1 MLPKTARL
9 WALLCL
15 ALIVQSA
22 VSQSFDVVKRD
33 DNPTPTTIPTSSS
46 LAPKG
51 TNSARIDNDGK
62 DPKERGG
69 ESLSSTSSGTITNA
83 PTSTHRPTSTLPLT
97 IATDGPLD
105 NATFFNAT
113 IPDGQLPLPP
123 RLTPGWGVA
132 GVIMLVTG
140 VIYTL
145 VGIKNR
151 WIHTFFSTAYMT
163 ALGVSVLI
171 VYVMNVPV
179 SNALQG
185 GYVVAVVMS
194 GCAVGAAA
202 MFFKELTEG
211 FGCALGG
218 FCISMWLLCLVPGGL
233 LHAVASKAIFI
244 AVFTIAGF
252 AFYFSR
258 WTRDWALIFMIS
270 FGGATITILG
280 IDCFSRAGLKE
291 FWAYVWD
298 INDNLF
304 PLGADTYPV
313 TKGIRVETA
322 AVIIIF
328 LVGIISQIKL
338 WRIVRE
344 KREKRAA
351 ERAED
356 QRNLENEE
364 ENVGR
369 HIEDLN
375 ARERRQW
382 ERAYGD
388 GTSHSTTDSRATD
401 YGDAG
406 SEKKLRPSYVE
417 SKRRTS
423 GEVIEMA
430 DMSESDSSRNGVDGL
445 MANEDTGE
453 GKITVRVAADDGPE
467 STTDIEVERL
477 DEKAPS
483 SVEANVPTDGKWYSK
498 GITAGKRRSQAHTM
512 TEVPEVIPLPFTVPE
527 AADSASEGDRSSIA
541 TFADDVEATA
551 AEPLKHRSLVKRLSQ
566 GSVTLLRSFSQRSG
580 RTGGVGGDVTSDAGE
595 STEELVLEKTRR
607 PEDEGGSLAAT
618 IDDESVS
625 GGNLHSM
632 TGDDELRNVHEGG
645 ETNRRSIEIDAQLG
659 KKGDTTRHSV
669 KSTKPKTRSGTTSTA
684 ASSPVVGISEPNE
697 DTTTELRDTLPT
709 SEDKTV
715 QLGGEPCADLTPP
728 EASERAKSVA
738 TASSTPASLTKDR
751 LPRPLSKA
759 AMSYRTN
766 EWAKHLSNAECPE
779 PDALQVTLGRAKKEV
794 KNSTEKAA
802 PVNVEE
808 LQKTA
813 KDGAPAPAVRR
824 SISQASDMGN
834 NTHVAKRSSKQDL
847 PPPTRL
853 VTPSSSTGLEVSGEQ
868 RTPPSPV
875 IAPAALL
882 RKSSGLRHSTSNFMP
897 IVEENSL
904 QAVDSPI
911 VRDEASEQQRPA
923 SNNSSAIVLDGS
935 PPTVLGRNPT
945 SGVVSYSSPQTLIG
959 QREMFLRNKSQG
971 SLLSSTPEPIFAHQG
986 PGSDAGSLFNYPTYA
1001 AAFNVADPDDV
1012 PLSQRKEIMRQSSLM
1027 SLSRSPSQSIKA
1039 PSRPTSGF
1047 ESSESIVF
1055 NSHQPRRVSTLPTQ
1069 AVREAQLASFRQSVQ
1084 QELRSGTPI
1093 IMPSGRET
1101 PFGPSTLLGGGRE
1114 AEVQRNIEMQRSVLM
1129 GQKEAEAQRRET
1141 QKREREHADR
1151 AFDERMRNGDMLDA
1165 HREAMRKM
1173 QKGAR

>member
-1 MLPKTARL
+1 MLPKAARL
-9 WALLCL
+9 RAWLCL

-33 DNPTPTTIPTSSS
+33 GNLTPTTIPASSS
-46 LAPKG
+46 SAPKE
-51 TNSARIDNDGK
+51 TNSARIDSDGK
-62 DPKERGG
+62 VPKEKGG
-69 ESLSSTSSGTITNA
+69 ESLSSTSSGTITDA

-105 NATFFNAT
+105 NDTLFNAT

-171 VYVMNVPV
+171 VYVMTVPV

-194 GCAVGAAA
+194 SCAVGAAA

-304 PLGADTYPV
+304 PLGANTYPV

-388 GTSHSTTDSRATD
+388 GTSYSITDSRATD
-401 YGDAG
+401 FGDAG

-417 SKRRTS
+417 SKQRTS

-430 DMSESDSSRNGVDGL
+430 DMSESESSRNGVDGL
-445 MANEDTGE
+445 MANEDNGE
-453 GKITVRVAADDGPE
+453 GKITVRVAADDVPE
-467 STTDIEVERL
+467 TTTDIEAERL

-498 GITAGKRRSQAHTM
+498 GATAGKRHTQSHTM

-551 AEPLKHRSLVKRLSQ
+551 AEPLKHRSLVKRLSH
-566 GSVTLLRSFSQRSG
+566 GSATLLRSFSQRSG
-580 RTGGVGGDVTSDAGE
+580 RTGGVGGDVASDAGE
-595 STEELVLEKTRR
+595 STKELVLEKTRR
-607 PEDEGGSLAAT
+607 PDDEGGSLAAT

-625 GGNLHSM
+625 GGNLHSI
-632 TGDDELRNVHEGG
+632 TGDDELRNIHEGD

-659 KKGDTTRHSV
+659 RKGDTTRHSV
-669 KSTKPKTRSGTTSTA
+669 KSTKPKTRSSPTSTA

-697 DTTTELRDTLPT
+697 DTTTERRDTLPT
-709 SEDKTV
+709 SEDKTAE
-715 QLGGEPCADLTPP
+715 LGVEPCADLTPP
-728 EASERAKSVA
+728 EASERAKSVT

-779 PDALQVTLGRAKKEV
+779 PDALQATLGRAKKEA
-794 KNSTEKAA
+794 KKSTEKAA

-808 LQKTA
+808 LQQTA
-813 KDGAPAPAVRR
+813 KDGAPAPAVKR
-824 SISQASDMGN
+824 STSQASDMGN
-834 NTHVAKRSSKQDL
+834 NIHVAKRSSKQDL
-847 PPPTRL
+847 PPSTRL
-853 VTPSSSTGLEVSGEQ
+853 VTPSSSTGLEMSVEQ
-868 RTPPSPV
+868 R
-875 IAPAALL
+875 APAALL

-897 IVEENSL
+897 IAEENPL

-911 VRDEASEQQRPA
+911 VRDEASEQQQPA
-923 SNNSSAIVLDGS
+923 SNNSSAIVLDSS
-935 PPTVLGRNPT
+935 PATVLGRNPT

-959 QREMFLRNKSQG
+959 QREMFLRSKSQG

-986 PGSDAGSLFNYPTYA
+986 PGSDAGSLFNYPMYA

-1027 SLSRSPSQSIKA
+1027 SLSHSPSQSAKA
-1039 PSRPTSGF
+1039 SSRPTSGF

-1055 NSHQPRRVSTLPTQ
+1055 NSHQPKRVSTLPTQ

-1093 IMPSGRET
+1093 IVPSGRET

-1129 GQKEAEAQRRET
+1129 GQKEAEAQRREV
-1141 QKREREHADR
+1141 QKQEREHADR